1 MATVPNPV
9 TAVPGLK
16 LTSLAWNREVRDAV
30 NFFLQD
36 KPLCQLAQG
45 AAQSIPASTPTPVSF
60 PGVGDEIIDSDA
72 QHETSVNPSRVNIGK
87 TLGLYRLTGVVAFG
101 GNAAPYAPYVE
112 FGTGSGVNVPQG
124 FEAYAMQ
131 FYVNGKGTM
140 KAQPFLIPAFIKYKN
155 VFLRDIRKIAKN
167 ISK

>member
-1 MATVPNPV
+1 MKIRGTSQVLNRLKRVSSQTTLQTKSAVVRNTDQIYAQALSNVPVLDGYLRGSGN
-9 TAVPGLK
+9 
-16 LTSLAWNREVRDAV
+16 TSYKDG
-30 NFFLQD
+30 Q
-36 KPLCQLAQG
+36 
-45 AAQSIPASTPTPVSF
+45 
-60 PGVGDEIIDSDA
+60 
-72 QHETSVNPSRVNIGK
+72 
-87 TLGLYRLTGVVAFG
+87 LTGIVAFG

-155 VFLRDIRKIAKN
+155 VFLRDIRKIAKK

>member
-1 MATVPNPV
+1 MKIKGITSV
-9 TAVPGLK
+9 TARFQRLSKQAELSVKSSVVRNTDQIYAEAVANVPVLDGYLRGSGN
-16 LTSLAWNREVRDAV
+16 TSYLN
-30 NFFLQD
+30 NQ
-36 KPLCQLAQG
+36 
-45 AAQSIPASTPTPVSF
+45 
-60 PGVGDEIIDSDA
+60 
-72 QHETSVNPSRVNIGK
+72 
-87 TLGLYRLTGVVAFG
+87 LTGTVAFG

-140 KAQPFLIPAFIKYKN
+140 RAQPFLIPAFIKYKK
-155 VFLRDIRKIAKN
+155 VFLNDIRKIAKK